1 MTVFSFWDPAG
12 DMPNIDLFVDN
23 PIEYEVLS
31 SAGEIVDLG
40 GVNCTIASIRH
51 LIDLK
56 RIAGRDKDISD
67 IAKLEELLDDKI

>member
-1 MTVFSFWDPAG
+1 MDKNKKHDRIQFLGSCWRHAKYRS
-12 DMPNIDLFVDN
+12 FVDN

-40 GVNCTIASIRH
+40 GVSCTIASIRH

-56 RIAGRDKDISD
+56 RIAGRDKDIS
-67 IAKLEELLDDKI
+67 